1 MVGNFY
7 ALVLKRKTRLK
18 KYSVSLALGEL
29 GEKKKGKLFVLF
41 YQVLFFVCFAKKKI
55 VVNPG

>member
-29 GEKKKGKLFVLF
+29 GEKKKKKREIVCFVLPGIILC
-41 YQVLFFVCFAKKKI
+41 LFCKKKKK
-55 VVNPG
+55 